1 MCVCVC
7 VCVEG
12 GGGQALQRLDGAR
25 FPGLAVARPALQ
37 WSVPSTQRHGSARS
51 PPGRSGGSPAG
62 RIGPA
67 GKATA
72 VLARLQAMPLSC
84 LFPSRSTL
92 SDPFPSTNAAF
103 PSSQCLVPLMFP
115 RPRSNASFRSPSEQ
129 GLVPLSFLFRQR
141 LVPLQSKPRAPSTQ
155 GLVPL
160 LARTRSPAANA
171 LFPCKQ
177 RLVPLQPMHRSPSR
191 QRRVPLQTSSR
202 FRECH
207 VLARPLPNNTS
218 FPCIV
223 PLNNTS
229 FPFKATPR
237 SSAKSSLP
245 DKASFLQTTPRAA
258 RQA

>member
-1 MCVCVC
+1 MKLACSIHSVSV
-7 VCVEG
+7 VVVFN
-12 GGGQALQRLDGAR
+12 AR
-25 FPGLAVARPALQ
+25 EDPGSGRESQLPDFPKIRRPV
-37 WSVPSTQRHGSARS
+37 W
-51 PPGRSGGSPAG
+51 PPIFPNFFFG

-67 GKATA
+67 DKAPA

-160 LARTRSPAANA
+160 
-171 LFPCKQ
+171 
-177 RLVPLQPMHRSPSR
+177 QPMHRSPS
-191 QRRVPLQTSSR
+191 QGN
-202 FRECH
+202 
-207 VLARPLPNNTS
+207 AA
-218 FPCIV
+218 
-223 PLNNTS
+223 
-229 FPFKATPR
+229 FPFRQVPGSEKAT
-237 SSAKSSLP
+237 SLLVP
-245 DKASFLQTTPRAA
+245 FQTTPPSPASFP
-258 RQA
+258 